1 MIKLSLI
8 LLTIYIIYYAG
19 IIVFDLFFQKEKV
32 IITDISEEFSLVD
45 IQKEEAVSVGIEDVE
60 PMITPKT
67 FETKA
72 EFFETS
78 SDAEADI
85 EDLRK
90 KFEAEEELE
99 KTSAISELI
108 NEEKEIVPKQEENEE
123 TEKQQNNADWKSLM
137 KLSETSVQMV
147 ANYEGQKVY
156 HSIL

>member
-8 LLTIYIIYYAG
+8 LVTIYIVYYAG

-32 IITDISEEFSLVD
+32 IITDVSEEFSLAD
-45 IQKEEAVSVGIEDVE
+45 MQKEEAISIGIEDVE
-60 PMITPKT
+60 SMITPKT

-78 SDAEADI
+78 SDTEADI
-85 EDLRK
+85 EVLRK
-90 KFEAEEELE
+90 KFEAEEELD
-99 KTSAISELI
+99 KTSPISELI
-108 NEEKEIVPKQEENEE
+108 KEEKDIVPKEEEIAESEN
-123 TEKQQNNADWKSLM
+123 QQNNADWKSLM

-147 ANYEGQKVY
+147 ANYEGQMVY

>member
-8 LLTIYIIYYAG
+8 LVTIYIVYYAG

-32 IITDISEEFSLVD
+32 IITDVSEEFSLAD
-45 IQKEEAVSVGIEDVE
+45 MQKEEAISIGIEDVE
-60 PMITPKT
+60 SMITPKT

-78 SDAEADI
+78 SDTEADI
-85 EDLRK
+85 EVLRK
-90 KFEAEEELE
+90 KFEAEEELD
-99 KTSAISELI
+99 KTSPISELI
-108 NEEKEIVPKQEENEE
+108 KEEKDIVPKEEEIAESEN
-123 TEKQQNNADWKSLM
+123 QQNNADWKSLM

>member
-8 LLTIYIIYYAG
+8 LVTIYIVYYAG

-72 EFFETS
+72 EFGKNGEI
-78 SDAEADI
+78 DH
-85 EDLRK
+85 
-90 KFEAEEELE
+90 
-99 KTSAISELI
+99 LI
-108 NEEKEIVPKQEENEE
+108 P
-123 TEKQQNNADWKSLM
+123 A
-137 KLSETSVQMV
+137 
-147 ANYEGQKVY
+147 
-156 HSIL
+156 